1 MEFRWNNQI
10 QKLQGI
16 DAHHIQPAS
25 LKDVST
31 ELRQG
36 KSMFAICL
44 QTKAELLVNRVESEM
59 QQLLK
64 DFKDIFQTPEQL
76 PLIREIDHTITLK
89 KGTGPVNVRP
99 YMYAYFQKAEI
110 KKQVQNMLKLGFIRS
125 STSPFSSPILLVKKK
140 MAHGVSAPIIKP
152 LML

>member
-10 QKLQGI
+10 QKLHGI
-16 DAHHIQPAS
+16 DAQHIQPTS
-25 LKDVST
+25 LKDVSK

-44 QTKAELLVNRVESEM
+44 QTKAELLVNKIELEM

-140 MAHGVSAPIIKP
+140 MAHGVSAPIIEP

>member
-89 KGTGPVNVRP
+89 KGTGSVNVRP
-99 YMYAYFQKAEI
+99 YIYAYFQKAEI

-125 STSPFSSPILLVKKK
+125 STSPFSSPILLVKKRWH
-140 MAHGVSAPIIKP
+140 MAFLHR
-152 LML
+152 L

>member
-25 LKDVST
+25 LKDVSK

-110 KKQVQNMLKLGFIRS
+110 KKQVQNTLKLGFIRS
-125 STSPFSSPILLVKKK
+125 STSPFSSPILLVKKRWH
-140 MAHGVSAPIIKP
+140 MAFLHR
-152 LML
+152 L